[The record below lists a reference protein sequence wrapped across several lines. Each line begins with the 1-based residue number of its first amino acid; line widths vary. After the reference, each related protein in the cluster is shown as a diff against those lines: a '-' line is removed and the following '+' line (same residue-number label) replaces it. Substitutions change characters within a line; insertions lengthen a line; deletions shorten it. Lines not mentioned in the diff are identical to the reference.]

1 MYHTSVIYV
10 GAASYESHKC
20 IVVLHDSIVA

>member
-1 MYHTSVIYV
+1 MYHTIVIYV
-10 GAASYESHKC
+10 EATSYESHKC